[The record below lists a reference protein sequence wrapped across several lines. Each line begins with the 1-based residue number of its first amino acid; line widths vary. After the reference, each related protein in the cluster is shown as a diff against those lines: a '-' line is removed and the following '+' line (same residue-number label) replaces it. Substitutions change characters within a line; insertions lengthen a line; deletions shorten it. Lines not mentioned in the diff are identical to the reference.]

1 MLETEQEETKE
12 RERVKLKKKED
23 ERLKKYEQQLNE
35 WLFGV
40 TGQIVDMYT
49 QACTHLIHDSHANT
63 LRTRLMNNDS
73 PGGMRRQW
81 KQKLSHTEFSA
92 TWKIQGV

>member
-40 TGQIVDMYT
+40 TGWTSRMHSQTRVLNSVQFIFT
-49 QACTHLIHDSHANT
+49 DSLDISFSST
-63 LRTRLMNNDS
+63 LRVILLYPSMEPNTDPNPSN
-73 PGGMRRQW
+73 
-81 KQKLSHTEFSA
+81 
-92 TWKIQGV
+92 